1 MKAILNKINEINA
14 LINEVNE
21 LESYPTTYAGGTFPH
36 YVLIKPIK
44 VKNQF
49 VTIESDIN
57 SYSFIDKKER
67 YNVNKTSV
75 FGDEYCK
82 KHLVYTLNI
91 ILKTFKQAIYS
102 FVGMLDEERR
112 TKLEN
117 DTAFKEA
124 MFSPDNNDR
133 LFEVQFVKKYGR
145 NPIDAKEQS
154 FTDIMEKELQ
164 KSRRNK

>member
-67 YNVNKTSV
+67 YNINKTSV

-91 ILKTFKQAIYS
+91 ILKTFKQAI
-102 FVGMLDEERR
+102 
-112 TKLEN
+112 KN
-117 DTAFKEA
+117 
-124 MFSPDNNDR
+124 
-133 LFEVQFVKKYGR
+133 Q
-145 NPIDAKEQS
+145 
-154 FTDIMEKELQ
+154 
-164 KSRRNK
+164 